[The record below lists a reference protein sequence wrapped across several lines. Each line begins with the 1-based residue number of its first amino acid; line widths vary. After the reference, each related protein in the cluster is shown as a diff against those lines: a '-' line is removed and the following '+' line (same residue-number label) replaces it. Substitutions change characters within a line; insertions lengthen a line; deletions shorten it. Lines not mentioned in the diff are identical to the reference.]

1 MTNPGSRQTRQ
12 SGMALLMMIG
22 VVALLVAIIIGL
34 RTSSEAT
41 WDENTISRMRFQAR
55 ILAESGANLAQHPDI
70 EPGDPVL
77 RQEFDDGRSFQVLIK
92 TENGRINVNQLAE
105 DFFLEGAT
113 ELFIRWGLDAGN
125 AAVAAESLA
134 DWIDTDSEARSNG
147 AEQTFYSGFDH
158 PEFPPNESFTSLES
172 MLLVRGM
179 DEVARMQPLW
189 RDYFTIY
196 GDGTLDLNSAAP
208 EVIEAFLGVSADA
221 AFQFVATRNGD
232 DGIEGTEDDEVI
244 TDTGEA
250 RSILGI
256 NESRWQEIST
266 HVTLEGS
273 LRRIESIGRVGEHQV
288 RLIVLSE
295 GTTGNGSSSVARFTD

>member
-1 MTNPGSRQTRQ
+1 MRNLRTRQ
-12 SGMALLMMIG
+12 SEQRGMALLMVIG

-55 ILAESGANLAQHPDI
+55 ILAESGASLAQHPDI
-70 EPGDPVL
+70 EAGDPVL
-77 RQEFDDGRSFQVLIK
+77 RQEFKDGRSFEVIIK
-92 TENGRINVNQLAE
+92 TENGRINVNQLAD
-105 DFFLEGAT
+105 DFFLEGVT

-125 AAVAAESLA
+125 AAIAAESLA
-134 DWIDTDSEARSNG
+134 DWIDADSEARSNG
-147 AEQTFYSGFDH
+147 AEQTFYSGLDH
-158 PEFPPNESFTSLES
+158 PEFPPNESFTSLET

-189 RDYFTIY
+189 RDHFTIY
-196 GDGTLDLNSAAP
+196 GDGTLDINSAAP

-244 TDTGEA
+244 TDTDEA
-250 RSILGI
+250 RGILGI
-256 NESRWQEIST
+256 SDSQWQEISSQ
-266 HVTLEGS
+266 VTLEGS
-273 LRRIESIGRVGEHQV
+273 LRRIESTGQVGEHQV

-295 GTTGNGSSSVARFTD
+295 GTTGNGGSSVARFTD